1 VHIVRAANTGPKPA
15 VGEGNSLKIATWNVN
30 SVLARLPQVVRWL
43 EAASPDV
50 LCMQET
56 KCVDERFPAEEFARL
71 GYVSESFGQAA
82 YNGVAILSRVKC
94 EQVCRGL
101 PDDETGAQS
110 RLLAAT
116 IDGVRIVNVYIPNG
130 QSVGAEKYH
139 FKLEWI
145 RRLRAF
151 FDSGYQPSERVLL
164 CGDFNVAVEDRDVHN
179 PELWRGRILFSEP
192 EKDAVGRVKQW
203 GFVDAFR
210 MHNQEANQY
219 SWWDY
224 RAGAF
229 RRNLGLRIDHVW
241 VSESLAQLSA
251 GVVIDKEPRRWEKPS
266 DHAPVVAE
274 FRSG

>member
-1 VHIVRAANTGPKPA
+1 M
-15 VGEGNSLKIATWNVN
+15 KIATWNVN
-30 SVLARLPQVVRWL
+30 SVLARLPQVVKWL

-56 KCVDERFPAEEFARL
+56 KCIDERFPADEFSRL
-71 GYVSESFGQAA
+71 GYLSESFGQAA

-94 EQVCRGL
+94 EQVSRGM
-101 PDDETGAQS
+101 PDDEEGAQS

-116 IDGVRIVNVYIPNG
+116 VGGIRIVNVYIPNG
-130 QSVGAEKYH
+130 QAVGADKYY
-139 FKLEWI
+139 FKLEWL

-151 FDSGYQPSERVLL
+151 FDSHYQPGERVLL
-164 CGDFNVAVEDRDVHN
+164 CGDFNVAPEDRDVHD
-179 PELWRGRILFSEP
+179 PVLWRGRILFSDP
-192 EKDAVGRVKQW
+192 EKEALNRVKQW

-210 MHNQEANQY
+210 MHNSEEKQF

-241 VSESLAQLSA
+241 VTEPLAKESAS
-251 GVVIDKEPRRWEKPS
+251 VVIDKEPRRWEKPS

-274 FRSG
+274 FN

>member
-1 VHIVRAANTGPKPA
+1 M
-15 VGEGNSLKIATWNVN
+15 KIATWNVN

-56 KCVDERFPAEEFARL
+56 KCVDEKFPADEFARL
-71 GYVSESFGQAA
+71 GYLSESFGQAA
-82 YNGVAILSRVKC
+82 YNGVAIISRTKLENVT
-94 EQVCRGL
+94 RGL
-101 PDDETGAQS
+101 PDDEPGAQS
-110 RLLAAT
+110 RLIAAN
-116 IDGVRIVNVYIPNG
+116 VNGIRLVNTYFPNG
-130 QSVGAEKYH
+130 QAVGADKYY

-145 RRLRAF
+145 RRLKSF
-151 FDSGYQPSERVLL
+151 LDSSYQPTESVLL
-164 CGDFNVAVEDRDVHN
+164 CGDFNIATEDRDVHN

-192 EKDAVGRVKQW
+192 EKAALNAVKEW

-210 MHNQEANQY
+210 MHNHQDGQF

-241 VSESLAQLSA
+241 VSGLLAKQSKA
-251 GVVIDKEPRRWEKPS
+251 VVIDKEPRRWERPS

-274 FRSG
+274 FD